1 VPAPKDRDE
10 IKVVVRNRKAT
21 YLYEILERVEAGISL
36 VGSEVK
42 SIRAGKVSLSDAY
55 ATPRDGEVFLLNLN
69 VAAYEKATI
78 EKHDPLRPRKL
89 LLHRRQIERL
99 LAKVKERGLTLIP
112 LQIYFKGGVAKVE
125 LGLARGKAKFDKR
138 ESIARK
144 DQRRDLERAM
154 ARAGRGARVRE

>member
-1 VPAPKDRDE
+1 MPAPKDRDE

-154 ARAGRGARVRE
+154 ARAGRGARFRE

>member
-1 VPAPKDRDE
+1 MPAPKDRDE